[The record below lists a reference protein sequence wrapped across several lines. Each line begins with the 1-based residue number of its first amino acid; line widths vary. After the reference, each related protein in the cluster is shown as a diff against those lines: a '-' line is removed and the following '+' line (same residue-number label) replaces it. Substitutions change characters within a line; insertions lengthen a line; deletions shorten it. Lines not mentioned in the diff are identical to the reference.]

1 MHLPWHECDRLS
13 RVPIGPKKQN
23 SMADGVALDLGSSPA
38 TMRGCEIE
46 TALDHAAE
54 ILRLFEIFLIFFEN
68 F

>member
-23 SMADGVALDLGSSPA
+23 SMLDGMALDPGSSLT
-38 TMRGCEIE
+38 TMRRGEIE

-54 ILRLFEIFLIFFEN
+54 ILRFFEN